1 MCTQLDDANCGYL
14 KCCCLLRPHGVSRG
28 LPVQQLLTSDQ
39 IQSKYLNQ
47 NLIGWKSRSEF
58 CAVNLFFLWE
68 NTSAS
73 LAVDKICVY
82 CFFYQKV
89 FLTSIFKNTWL
100 FLDHAYWSEMDRCT
114 VSRWVMIFESDV
126 FHVRTF
132 VQWMLPA
139 EHKVLIFVFS
149 AAASESSDEHGTSLN
164 FF

>member
-47 NLIGWKSRSEF
+47 TLIGWKSRSEF

-100 FLDHAYWSEMDRCT
+100 FLDHAYWSEMDHCT
-114 VSRWVMIFESDV
+114 VSRWVMIFESLTC
-126 FHVRTF
+126 FMFGHLFSECYLQNIKCWSLCFQLLRLNPAMNTVR
-132 VQWMLPA
+132 L
-139 EHKVLIFVFS
+139 
-149 AAASESSDEHGTSLN
+149 
-164 FF
+164 